1 MRIRYM
7 LESGTLDG
15 ETNLKTGMHIFVAD
29 KGDYY
34 DISDELPQYQEWN

>member
-7 LESGTLDG
+7 LDQERLMEKQTF
-15 ETNLKTGMHIFVAD
+15 KTGMHIFVAD